1 MTTQRRLIL
10 ALGGALGL
18 LLVVGIALAMPVA
31 HKRHHH
37 RPACLP
43 YLLIPA
49 VHICGTKVYLVAA
62 GRKQYIGLTKDLQP
76 MPAPLPFHRHMRA
89 GK

>member
-1 MTTQRRLIL
+1 MTNQRRLIL

-18 LLVVGIALAMPVA
+18 LLVVGMALAMPA
-31 HKRHHH
+31 THKRHHK
-37 RPACLP
+37 PACLP

-89 GK
+89 GR

>member
-1 MTTQRRLIL
+1 MTTQRRLTL

-18 LLVVGIALAMPVA
+18 LLVVGMAFAMPA
-31 HKRHHH
+31 KHKQHH

-43 YLLIPA
+43 YLLIPT